1 MAKNDWLSPGIL
13 RWTALPIALLLC
25 ALALRV
31 LPPSVRAQSVTS
43 RTTENGVVISDSAN
57 DAQLA
62 ATRESLFN
70 LLQMSPKLTGAVA
83 HDPSLLGDQEYV
95 SRSNPE
101 LSKFLQNHPE
111 IVRNPEFYLFGNF
124 AGAGKASRRLR
135 VDRGMVSFDINEPER
150 ENTREIVRFLAGF
163 LVFICVVAMLLW
175 IVRVAVENRRWSRL
189 FNAQTSI
196 YNKLLDRFSNNE
208 ELLAYVRDDAGKRF
222 LESLS
227 LPSSL
232 WSFSRSP
239 ITRVLAPLQLG
250 VVLTMAGIGLI
261 WVRGSVPDATSALTG
276 GLLIFGTL
284 SLMLGIGFIIS
295 AGLSLLLARH
305 LGLMSP
311 TASAQLEGHGDQRRE
326 RL

>member
-1 MAKNDWLSPGIL
+1 MAKNGWLYPGIL
-13 RWTALPIALLLC
+13 RWTALPITLFLC

-43 RTTENGVVISDSAN
+43 RTTQNGVVISDSAN

-62 ATRESLFN
+62 ATRENLFN

-101 LSKFLQNHPE
+101 LSKFLQSHPE
-111 IVRNPEFYLFGNF
+111 IVRNPEFYLFANF
-124 AGAGKASRRLR
+124 GSRRLR
-135 VDRGMVSFDINEPER
+135 VDRGMVSFDLSDPNREAARRFANEVIP
-150 ENTREIVRFLAGF
+150 F
-163 LVFICVVAMLLW
+163 LVFICVVAALLW
-175 IVRVAVENRRWSRL
+175 ILRVLLENRRWSRL
-189 FNAQTSI
+189 FNAQTGI

-208 ELLAYVRDDAGKRF
+208 ELLAYVRDDSGKRF

-232 WSFSRSP
+232 WSFSHSP
-239 ITRVLAPLQLG
+239 MTRILAPLQLG

-276 GLLIFGTL
+276 ALLIFGTL
-284 SLMLGIGFIIS
+284 ALTLGIGFIIS
-295 AGLSLLLARH
+295 AGLSLILARH
-305 LGLMSP
+305 LGLTFPS
-311 TASAQLEGHGDQRRE
+311 ASA
-326 RL
+326 RLQGNGGPEARDRS